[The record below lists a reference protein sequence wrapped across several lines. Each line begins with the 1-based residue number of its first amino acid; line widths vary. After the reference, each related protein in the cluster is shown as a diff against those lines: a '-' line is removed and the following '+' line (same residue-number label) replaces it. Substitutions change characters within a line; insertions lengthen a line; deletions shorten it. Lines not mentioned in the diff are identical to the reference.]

1 MEDAIHKSVLL
12 EEALADLQPRERGRY
27 LDGTVGLG
35 GHTRAIL
42 ERAPGG
48 EVCGL
53 DRDGEALEIA
63 RERLRSFGDRAR
75 LFHLPFA
82 QYAEALDALGWTS
95 VDGALL
101 DLGVS
106 SMQLDK
112 ADRGFSFREDAP
124 LDMRMDQTSSGKSA
138 FELVN
143 RATFEELKNI
153 LVSLGE
159 EPLGGKIAREIIN
172 SRGKSPIKTT
182 GELAEQIW
190 RAYPVGWRKSAR
202 NHPATRS
209 FQALRMA
216 VNDELGQLELF
227 LDTILDRLADR
238 GRLVIIS
245 FHSLED
251 RIVKRKMKEWAKGDN
266 REANG
271 KYKKNIGRESMAPPE
286 RRARVEI
293 LHKKPLVAGEDE
305 IATNPRSRSAKL
317 RACIKIS

>member
-1 MEDAIHKSVLL
+1 MENAVHKSVML
-12 EEALADLQPRERGRY
+12 EETLADLRPRENGRY
-27 LDGTVGLG
+27 LDGTLGLG

-42 ERAPGG
+42 ERARGS
-48 EVCGL
+48 EVCCL
-53 DRDGEALEIA
+53 DRDGDALEIA
-63 RERLRSFGDRAR
+63 RDRLRPFGERAR

-82 QYAEALDALGWTS
+82 QYEEALDALGWNS

-106 SMQLDK
+106 SMQLDA

-124 LDMRMDQTSSGKSA
+124 LDMRMDRSAPGKSA

-143 RATFEELKNI
+143 KGTFEELKNI
-153 LVSLGE
+153 LVSCGE
-159 EPLGGKIAREIIN
+159 EPLGGKIARNIIN
-172 SRGKSPIKTT
+172 ARGKSPIKTT
-182 GELAEQIW
+182 GELAALIW
-190 RAYPVGWRKSAR
+190 RSYPAGWRKSAR

-227 LDTILDRLADR
+227 LDTILSRLADG

-266 REANG
+266 RDENG
-271 KYKKNIGRESMAPPE
+271 KDERESLEGASKNPG
-286 RRARVEI
+286 RGARVEI
-293 LHKKPLVAGEDE
+293 IHKKPLMADE
-305 IATNPRSRSAKL
+305 NEISANPRSRSAKL
-317 RACIKIS
+317 RACIKLS